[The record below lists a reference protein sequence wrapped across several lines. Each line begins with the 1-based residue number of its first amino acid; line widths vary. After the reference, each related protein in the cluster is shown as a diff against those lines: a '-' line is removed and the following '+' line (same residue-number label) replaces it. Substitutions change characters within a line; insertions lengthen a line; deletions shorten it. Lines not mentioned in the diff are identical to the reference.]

1 MIAIL
6 SFFLK
11 GLLGVLIHNL
21 FQIKELKETGKY
33 EGLKKYY
40 EKQWASIMLNIIIV
54 LVFVTSHE
62 QITSL
67 KSVGWHFNWII
78 VLVGY
83 TGQSLFPKVVNFFT
97 KKVDRAFGDETYPED
112 KGADKPI

>member
-1 MIAIL
+1 MMEMI

-21 FQIKELKETGKY
+21 FQIKELKERGVY
-33 EGLKKYY
+33 EGMRKYY
-40 EKQWASIMLNIIIV
+40 ENQWASIMLNIIIV

-83 TGQSLFPKVVNFFT
+83 SGQSLFPKVVKFFT
-97 KKVDRAFGDETYPED
+97 KKVDKALGPEEFPEG
-112 KGADKPI
+112 KGGKNTQ